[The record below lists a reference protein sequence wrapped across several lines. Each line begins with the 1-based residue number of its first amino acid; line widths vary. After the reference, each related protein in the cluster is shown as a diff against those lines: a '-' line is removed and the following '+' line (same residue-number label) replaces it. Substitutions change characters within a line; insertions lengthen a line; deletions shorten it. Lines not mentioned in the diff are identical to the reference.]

1 MIVAR
6 APFRIS
12 FAGGGSDLPSFY
24 RQSGGAVVST
34 TIDKYIY
41 IAIHP
46 YFHNKL
52 RIRYAK
58 TEDVDRVEEIQHPL
72 VRECLKMLRV
82 GENGKS
88 EDKVL
93 QENQAKGMEIASF
106 ADVPAGTGMGSSSAF
121 TVCLLHALHALRS
134 HHPDS
139 RQLAEQACDV
149 EINHAGEPI
158 GKQDQYASAFGGL
171 NFIRFNKDESVEVE
185 PIACSA
191 AAKAEL
197 ESQLLL
203 FYIGQE
209 RSARSI
215 LVEQSQNMTD
225 KQKAMQVAK
234 MVELASA
241 LRVALQKGSVA
252 SVGEML
258 DQGWQLKSRLATGI
272 SNPIVDGKY
281 RLAKAAGASGGKLLG
296 AGGGGFLL
304 LCCRKEKQA
313 AVREALADLREMRF
327 KMSEGGSQILHND
340 ETHTANAAAL
350 PAYSHRN

>member
-72 VRECLKMLRV
+72 VRECLKMLGV
-82 GENGKS
+82 AK
-88 EDKVL
+88 
-93 QENQAKGMEIASF
+93 ENQGRGMEIASF

-121 TVCLLHALHALRS
+121 TVCLLHALHGLRS
-134 HHPDS
+134 HAIS
-139 RQLAEQACDV
+139 ARQLAEQACDI
-149 EINHAGEPI
+149 EINRAGEPI

-171 NFIRFNKDESVEVE
+171 NLIRFNKDESVEVE
-185 PIACSA
+185 PIECPAGV
-191 AAKAEL
+191 KAEL
-197 ESQLLL
+197 ESQLML

-209 RSARSI
+209 RPARSI

-225 KQKAMQVAK
+225 KQKVTQVAN
-234 MVELASA
+234 MVELATELRKA
-241 LRVALQKGSVA
+241 LEKGNVGG
-252 SVGEML
+252 VGEIL
-258 DQGWQLKSRLATGI
+258 DKGWELKARLATGI
-272 SNPIVDGKY
+272 SNPVVDGKY
-281 RLAKAAGASGGKLLG
+281 RVAKEAGASGGKLLG

-304 LCCRKEKQA
+304 LCCRPEKQA
-313 AVREALADLREMRF
+313 AVRTALRELREMRF

-340 ETHTANAAAL
+340 ETHTANMAAA
-350 PAYSHRN
+350 PAYSHQPK